1 MEKFLIIVANNVTAR
16 HLKQMLDVKGNYLP
30 YSADIAVTNN
40 HIVDV
45 MKKSDNLDE
54 VSKAETEAL
63 KPLLIKGKEVSD
75 FYKVKADGEWKENG
89 KKIMTLIKANSY
101 TKILNGCGKGEAASY
116 SFQYMV
122 DSLNLYKY
130 TRGDLNFI
138 NMSQGSIL
146 AAIDAVRERV
156 EYNPLC
162 RSVTLWPLREGD
174 VIEIDEYLAKL
185 LFFKKYSKFGIHE
198 SWKSDGTYITER
210 SYQQYSNHG
219 LHYYKFDTLIKH
231 LNDYKGKEPVKYML
245 VSFSEDHKLY
255 FQPLK

>member
-1 MEKFLIIVANNVTAR
+1 MEKFLIIVANNVTAM
-16 HLKQMLDVKGNYLP
+16 HLKQILDVKGSYLP
-30 YSADIAVTNN
+30 YSTDIAVTNN
-40 HIVDV
+40 QIVDV
-45 MKKSDNLDE
+45 MKKNDNLNAT
-54 VSKAETEAL
+54 SKAESEAL
-63 KPLLIKGKEVSD
+63 RPLLIKGNKVSD
-75 FYKVKADGEWKENG
+75 FYKVKVDGEWKENG

-130 TRGDLNFI
+130 KRDELDFTNSG
-138 NMSQGSIL
+138 QGSIL
-146 AAIDAVRERV
+146 AAIDAVREQV
-156 EYNPLC
+156 EYKPLC
-162 RSVTLWPLREGD
+162 RSVTLRPLCEGD
-174 VIEIDEYLAKL
+174 IIDIDEYLEKL

-210 SYQQYSNHG
+210 SYQQYSDRG
-219 LHYYKFDTLIKH
+219 LHYYKFDTLIRH